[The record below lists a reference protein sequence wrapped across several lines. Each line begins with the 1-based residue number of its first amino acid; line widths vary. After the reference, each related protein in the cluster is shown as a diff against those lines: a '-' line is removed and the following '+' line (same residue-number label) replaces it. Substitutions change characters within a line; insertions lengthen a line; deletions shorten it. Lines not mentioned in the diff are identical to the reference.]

1 MLTELMKVREP
12 LYLEVADHV
21 VDTDASNIRDVAN
34 TIAELVIQPLH
45 SSGA

>member
-21 VDTDASNIRDVAN
+21 VETDASNIRDVA
-34 TIAELVIQPLH
+34 TKIADLVSQPL
-45 SSGA
+45 